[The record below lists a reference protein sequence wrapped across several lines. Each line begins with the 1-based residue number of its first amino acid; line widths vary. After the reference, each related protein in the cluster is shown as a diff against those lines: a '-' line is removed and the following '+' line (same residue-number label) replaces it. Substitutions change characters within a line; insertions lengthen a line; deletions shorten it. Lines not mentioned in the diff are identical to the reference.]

1 MLGLIAQTAGR
12 VFGTDKAATALIDNV
27 SNGLDKLV
35 YTGEEKAEDKAAAI
49 TEARQMVIKWLAA
62 TSGQN
67 LARRILAF
75 MITTTWLLQYVITV
89 IMSTLSIWV
98 DNPDAFI
105 QTANVVGGYAETMK
119 GAVMLILSFYFAS
132 PYMGSIVEAA
142 MNKFG
147 NKK

>member
-1 MLGLIAQTAGR
+1 
-12 VFGTDKAATALIDNV
+12 
-27 SNGLDKLV
+27 
-35 YTGEEKAEDKAAAI
+35 
-49 TEARQMVIKWLAA
+49 
-62 TSGQN
+62 
-67 LARRILAF
+67 

-132 PYMGSIVEAA
+132 PYMGSIVEVA